1 MFGLGKRNGK
11 RPIKTLTTTF
21 MEPVDRVDGMLRF
34 SSTTDFHAFI
44 ALMLTALDYRW
55 STFGYDL
62 SEICRLVDTD
72 ESSDV
77 FSVSEDND
85 VLMDRISN
93 AVSTLDV
100 IAEVEY
106 DIDEWD
112 Y

>member
-1 MFGLGKRNGK
+1 
-11 RPIKTLTTTF
+11 
-21 MEPVDRVDGMLRF
+21 MLQF

-44 ALMLTALDYRW
+44 AIMLTALDYRW

-72 ESSDV
+72 ESPDV
-77 FSVSEDND
+77 FSVSEDTD

-100 IAEVEY
+100 IAEVED

-112 Y
+112 

>member
-1 MFGLGKRNGK
+1 MFGLGRNSGK
-11 RPIKTLTTTF
+11 RPIKSLTTTF
-21 MEPVDRVDGMLRF
+21 MEPVARVDGMLRF

-62 SEICRLVDTD
+62 SEICHLVDTD
-72 ESSDV
+72 ESPDV
-77 FSVSEDND
+77 FSVSEDTD

-100 IAEVEY
+100 IAEVED

-112 Y
+112 

>member
-1 MFGLGKRNGK
+1 MFRLGKRNGK

-21 MEPVDRVDGMLRF
+21 IEPVERVDGMLRF

-55 STFGYDL
+55 SEAGYDL

-72 ESSDV
+72 EFPDV
-77 FSVSEDND
+77 FSVSEDTE
-85 VLMDRISN
+85 VLMDRITN
-93 AVSTLDV
+93 AVGTINV
-100 IAEVEY
+100 FAEVEY

-112 Y
+112 

>member
-1 MFGLGKRNGK
+1 MFGLGRYSGK

-72 ESSDV
+72 ERPDV
-77 FSVSEDND
+77 FSVSEDPE
-85 VLMDRISN
+85 VVVDRITN
-93 AVSTLDV
+93 AVGTLDV

-112 Y
+112 

>member
-1 MFGLGKRNGK
+1 MFGMGRNSGK

-72 ESSDV
+72 EDPNV
-77 FSVSEDND
+77 FSVSEDTQ
-85 VLMDRISN
+85 VLMDRITN
-93 AVSTLDV
+93 AVGAINV
-100 IAEVEY
+100 FAEVE
-106 DIDEWD
+106 DDMDEWD
-112 Y
+112 